1 MCGILGVLSKK
12 NNLEKYKNVLNVL
25 KHRGPDDEGVFINEN
40 IFLGQRRLAIIDLSP
55 SGKQPMSLKCKK
67 TKSKLIVNF
76 NGEIYNYKDLKRELE
91 NLGHSFFSNSDTEVI
106 LHSYEE
112 WGNEAFSKFR
122 GMFAIALYDE
132 NRKELILI
140 RDRFGIKP
148 LYYYFDENNFVFAS
162 EIKTFWSIDFIKKE
176 IRDGALEEF
185 LFFGYLL
192 QPNTFY
198 KNIFALEAGHYL
210 KIKINNENF
219 EIKKEKFADI
229 KDYYI
234 LPKEQIS
241 LEEAIKKTK
250 EALLDSL
257 KYHLV
262 SDVEVGLFLS
272 GGIDSTVLLY
282 LMRELKQEKIK
293 TVSAIF
299 LKTIYDE
306 SEKINEL
313 VQKFNTNHLELKI
326 TGKDFLENLDN
337 IFYHMDEPTI
347 DGVNTY
353 FVSLA
358 AKKAGLK
365 VVLSGLGGDELFYGY
380 PSFFD
385 LTKINKIK
393 PILKYLVIGYLLKLF
408 AGEFNIKLNKLADI
422 INSKNLK
429 EAYLIYRRIF
439 GNYNPKH
446 PNVYE
451 FTNNTN
457 EKNRNEHSDLFV
469 NSDKFVSHSD
479 CGLNHL
485 DDSHIRTNSYNSDY
499 DLISF
504 LEMSY
509 YLKNQLLRDSDVFSM
524 AHSIELRVPFI
535 DNILFEKI
543 APIPDEYKIKNN
555 ISKFLLKEIIKDKVS
570 DKILKQKK
578 QGFVVPIELWL
589 KNEAKEILQKEL
601 LNNNI
606 FDRKKTEKMLN
617 LFYQNKLHWSRLWA
631 IFVLNRFLNL

>member
-1 MCGILGVLSKK
+1 MCGIFGVLSKK
-12 NNLEKYKNVLNVL
+12 NNLEKFQNVLNVL

-67 TKSKLIVNF
+67 TQSKLIVNF
-76 NGEIYNYKDLKRELE
+76 NGEIYNYKELKRELE

-162 EIKTFWSIDFIKKE
+162 EIKAFWSIDFIKKE
-176 IRDGALEEF
+176 IRKGAPEEF
-185 LFFGYLL
+185 LFFGYIL

-229 KDYYI
+229 KDYYL
-234 LPKEQIS
+234 LPKEKIS

-299 LKTIYDE
+299 PKTIYDE

-313 VQKFNTNHLELKI
+313 VKKFNTNHLELKI
-326 TGKDFLENLDN
+326 TSKDFLENLDN
-337 IFYHMDEPTI
+337 IFNHMDEPTI

-385 LTKINKIK
+385 LIKINKIK
-393 PILKYLVIGYLLKLF
+393 PILKYLGIGYLLKLF

-422 INSKNLK
+422 INSKNLE
-429 EAYLIYRRIF
+429 EAYLVYRRIF
-439 GNYNPKH
+439 GGYNPKYQTAIRNIRIH
-446 PNVYE
+446 TNI
-451 FTNNTN
+451 TNNTN
-457 EKNRNEHSDLFV
+457 KNNKYKHSDYGS
-469 NSDKFVSHSD
+469 NHS
-479 CGLNHL
+479 

-499 DLISF
+499 DLISL

-524 AHSIELRVPFI
+524 AHSIELRVPFV
-535 DNILFEKI
+535 DSVLFEKI
-543 APIPDEYKIKNN
+543 VPIPDEYKIKNN
-555 ISKFLLKEIIKDKVS
+555 ISKFLLKEIIKDKIS

-578 QGFVVPIELWL
+578 QGFVVPIESWL

-617 LFYQNKLHWSRLWA
+617 LFYQNKLHWSRIWT

>member
-1 MCGILGVLSKK
+1 MCGILGIISEK
-12 NNLEKYKNVLNVL
+12 NNLEKYQNVLNVL
-25 KHRGPDDEGVFINEN
+25 KHRGPDDEGIFVDKN

-55 SGKQPMSLKCKK
+55 LGKQPMRLKCQKNQ
-67 TKSKLIVNF
+67 SKLIINF
-76 NGEIYNYKDLKRELE
+76 NGEIYNYKELKSELE

-112 WGNEAFSKFR
+112 WGISAFSKFR

-132 NRKELILI
+132 TNKELILV

-148 LYYYFDENNFVFAS
+148 LYYYFDKTNFVFAS
-162 EIKTFWSIDFIKKE
+162 EIKAFWSIDFIKKE
-176 IRDGALEEF
+176 IRNGSPEEF
-185 LFFGYLL
+185 LFFGYIL

-198 KNIFALEAGHYL
+198 KNIFALEAGYYL
-210 KIKINNENF
+210 KINFNNENF
-219 EIKKEKFADI
+219 EIKKEKYADI
-229 KDYYI
+229 KDYYL
-234 LPKEQIS
+234 LPKENIS

-250 EALLDSL
+250 EALLDSV
-257 KYHLV
+257 KYHLI

-293 TVSAIF
+293 SVSAVF
-299 LKTIYDE
+299 PGTAYDE

-313 VQKFNTNHLELKI
+313 TQKFNTNHLELKI
-326 TGKDFLENLDN
+326 TGKDFLENLEN
-337 IFYHMDEPTI
+337 IFYHMDEPSI

-385 LTKINKIK
+385 LAKINKVK
-393 PILKYLVIGYLLKLF
+393 LILKYLGIGYILKLF
-408 AGEFNIKLNKLADI
+408 AGEFNIKLSKLADI
-422 INSKNLK
+422 INSKNLE
-429 EAYLIYRRIF
+429 EAYLVYRRIF
-439 GNYNPKH
+439 NHNPNLYH
-446 PNVYE
+446 NVNDANMCKYSKY
-451 FTNNTN
+451 NTN
-457 EKNRNEHSDLFV
+457 DNDSYYKNHPRHYSPN
-469 NSDKFVSHSD
+469 SHSFV
-479 CGLNHL
+479 
-485 DDSHIRTNSYNSDY
+485 DSHYSF
-499 DLISF
+499 ISF

-524 AHSIELRVPFI
+524 AHSIELRVPFV
-535 DNILFEKI
+535 DNVLFEKI
-543 APIPDEYKIKNN
+543 VPIPDEYKIKNN

-570 DKILKQKK
+570 DKILNQKK
-578 QGFVVPIELWL
+578 QGFVMPIELWL

-601 LNNNI
+601 LSSNI
-606 FDRKKTEKMLN
+606 FNKKTTEKMLN
-617 LFYQNKLHWSRLWA
+617 LFYQNKLHWSRIWA
-631 IFVLNRFLNL
+631 MFVLNRFTK

>member
-25 KHRGPDDEGVFINEN
+25 KHRGTDDEGIFINEN

-67 TKSKLIVNF
+67 TQSKLIVNF
-76 NGEIYNYKDLKRELE
+76 NGEIYNYKELKRELE

-132 NRKELILI
+132 NKKELILI

-162 EIKTFWSIDFIKKE
+162 EIKAFWSIDFIKKE
-176 IRDGALEEF
+176 IRNGAPEEF

-198 KNIFALEAGHYL
+198 KNIFVLEAGHYL
-210 KIKINNENF
+210 KIRLNDENF

-229 KDYYI
+229 KDYYL
-234 LPKEQIS
+234 LPKEKIS

-299 LKTIYDE
+299 PKTIYDE

-326 TGKDFLENLDN
+326 TSKDFLENLDN

-393 PILKYLVIGYLLKLF
+393 PILKYLGIGYLLKLF
-408 AGEFNIKLNKLADI
+408 AGEFNIKLNKLTDI
-422 INSKNLK
+422 INSKNLE

-439 GNYNPKH
+439 GKYNPKY

-457 EKNRNEHSDLFV
+457 ENNKFN
-469 NSDKFVSHSD
+469 NSD
-479 CGLNHL
+479 
-485 DDSHIRTNSYNSDY
+485 DSYIRTNSYNSDY
-499 DLISF
+499 GFISF

-524 AHSIELRVPFI
+524 AHSIELRVPFV
-535 DNILFEKI
+535 DNVLFEKI
-543 APIPDEYKIKNN
+543 VPIPDEYKIKNN

-606 FDRKKTEKMLN
+606 FDRKKIEKMLN

-631 IFVLNRFLNL
+631 MFVLNRFTK

>member
-12 NNLEKYKNVLNVL
+12 NNLEKYQNVLNVL
-25 KHRGPDDEGVFINEN
+25 RHRGPDDKGIFINKN

-55 SGKQPMSLKCKK
+55 LGRQPMSLKCKK
-67 TKSKLIVNF
+67 TQSKLIVNF
-76 NGEIYNYKDLKRELE
+76 NGEIYNYKELKRELE

-112 WGNEAFSKFR
+112 WGSEAFSKFR

-132 NRKELILI
+132 DKKELILI

-148 LYYYFDENNFVFAS
+148 LYYYFDKDNFVFAS
-162 EIKTFWSIDFIKKE
+162 EIKVFWSIDFIKKE
-176 IRDGALEEF
+176 IRKGAPEEF
-185 LFFGYLL
+185 LFFGYTL

-198 KNIFALEAGHYL
+198 QNIFALEAGHYL
-210 KIKINNENF
+210 KIKLNNENF

-229 KDYYI
+229 KDYYL
-234 LPKEQIS
+234 LPKENIS

-250 EALLDSL
+250 EILLDSL

-293 TVSAIF
+293 SVSAVF
-299 LKTIYDE
+299 PETVYDE

-337 IFYHMDEPTI
+337 IFYHMDEPSI

-393 PILKYLVIGYLLKLF
+393 PILKYLGIGYVLKLF

-422 INSKNLK
+422 INSKNLE
-429 EAYLIYRRIF
+429 EAYLVYRRIF
-439 GNYNPKH
+439 DHNANLRMSA
-446 PNVYE
+446 NLANDDAND
-451 FTNNTN
+451 FNNTN
-457 EKNRNEHSDLFV
+457 LYHSHFIRCIRA
-469 NSDKFVSHSD
+469 NSRYSHYGVD
-479 CGLNHL
+479 
-485 DDSHIRTNSYNSDY
+485 SDY
-499 DLISF
+499 GFISF

-524 AHSIELRVPFI
+524 AHSIELRVPFV
-535 DNILFEKI
+535 DNVLFEKI
-543 APIPDEYKIKNN
+543 VPIPDEYKIKNN

-570 DKILKQKK
+570 DKILNQKK
-578 QGFVVPIELWL
+578 QGFVMPIELWL

-601 LNNNI
+601 LNNNM
-606 FDRKKTEKMLN
+606 FDRKTTEKMLN
-617 LFYQNKLHWSRLWA
+617 LFYQNKFHWSRIWA
-631 IFVLNRFLNL
+631 VFVLNRFLNDEL

>member
-25 KHRGPDDEGVFINEN
+25 KHRGPDDEGIFINEN

-67 TKSKLIVNF
+67 TQSKLIVNF

-132 NRKELILI
+132 DRKELSLI

-162 EIKTFWSIDFIKKE
+162 EIKAFWSIDFIKKE
-176 IRDGALEEF
+176 IRDGAPEEF

-210 KIKINNENF
+210 KIRLNDENF

-229 KDYYI
+229 KDYYL

-272 GGIDSTVLLY
+272 GGIDSTILLY

-299 LKTIYDE
+299 PKTIYDE

-393 PILKYLVIGYLLKLF
+393 PILKYLGIGYLLKLF
-408 AGEFNIKLNKLADI
+408 AGEFNIKINKLADI

-439 GNYNPKH
+439 GNYNPKYL
-446 PNVYE
+446 NVYE

-457 EKNRNEHSDLFV
+457 ENNKFN
-469 NSDKFVSHSD
+469 NS
-479 CGLNHL
+479 G
-485 DDSHIRTNSYNSDY
+485 DSNIRTNSYNSDY

-524 AHSIELRVPFI
+524 AHSIELRVPFV
-535 DNILFEKI
+535 DNVLFEKI
-543 APIPDEYKIKNN
+543 VPIPDEYKIKNN

-570 DKILKQKK
+570 EKILNQKK

-589 KNEAKEILQKEL
+589 KNEAKEILQKEI

-606 FDRKKTEKMLN
+606 FDRKKIEKMLN

>member
-12 NNLEKYKNVLNVL
+12 NNLEKYQNVLNVL
-25 KHRGPDDEGVFINEN
+25 AHRGPDDKGVFINKN

-55 SGKQPMSLKCKK
+55 LGKQPMSLECKK
-67 TKSKLIVNF
+67 KQSKLIINF
-76 NGEIYNYKDLKRELE
+76 NGEIYNYKELKRELE

-112 WGNEAFSKFR
+112 WGSEAFSKFR

-132 NRKELILI
+132 DKKELILV

-148 LYYYFDENNFVFAS
+148 LYYYFDKDNFVFAS
-162 EIKTFWSIDFIKKE
+162 EIKVFWSIDFIKKE
-176 IRDGALEEF
+176 IRKESTEEF
-185 LFFGYLL
+185 LFFGYIL

-198 KNIFALEAGHYL
+198 QNIFALEVGHYL
-210 KIKINNENF
+210 KIKLNNENF

-229 KDYYI
+229 KDYYL
-234 LPKEQIS
+234 LPKENIS

-250 EALLDSL
+250 GFLLDSL

-293 TVSAIF
+293 SVSAVF
-299 LKTIYDE
+299 PETIYDE

-326 TGKDFLENLDN
+326 TGKDFLENLEN
-337 IFYHMDEPTI
+337 IFYHMDEPSI

-393 PILKYLVIGYLLKLF
+393 PILKYLGIGYVLKLF

-422 INSKNLK
+422 INSKNLE
-429 EAYLIYRRIF
+429 EAYLVYRRIF
-439 GNYNPKH
+439 DHNANLRMGANLANDDA
-446 PNVYE
+446 ND
-451 FTNNTN
+451 FNN
-457 EKNRNEHSDLFV
+457 KNLYHSHYGVD
-469 NSDKFVSHSD
+469 
-479 CGLNHL
+479 
-485 DDSHIRTNSYNSDY
+485 SDY
-499 DLISF
+499 GYISF

-524 AHSIELRVPFI
+524 AHSIELRVPFV
-535 DNILFEKI
+535 DNVLFEKI
-543 APIPDEYKIKNN
+543 VPIPDKYKIKNN

-570 DKILKQKK
+570 EKILNQKK
-578 QGFVVPIELWL
+578 QGFVMPIELWL

-606 FDRKKTEKMLN
+606 FDRKTTEKMLN
-617 LFYQNKLHWSRLWA
+617 LFYQNKFHWSRIWA
-631 IFVLNRFLNL
+631 MFVLNRFTK

>member
-1 MCGILGVLSKK
+1 MCGIFGVLSKK
-12 NNLEKYKNVLNVL
+12 NNLEKYQNVLNVL
-25 KHRGPDDEGVFINEN
+25 KHRGPDDKGIFISEN

-67 TKSKLIVNF
+67 TQSKLIVNF

-132 NRKELILI
+132 NKKELILI

-162 EIKTFWSIDFIKKE
+162 EIKAFWSIDFIKKE
-176 IRDGALEEF
+176 IRNGASEEF
-185 LFFGYLL
+185 LFFGYIL

-229 KDYYI
+229 KDYYL
-234 LPKEQIS
+234 LPKEKIS

-299 LKTIYDE
+299 PKTIYDE
-306 SEKINEL
+306 SEKVSEL
-313 VQKFNTNHLELKI
+313 VQKFSTDHLELKI

-337 IFYHMDEPTI
+337 IFYHIDQPTI

-393 PILKYLVIGYLLKLF
+393 PILKYLGIGYLLKLF
-408 AGEFNIKLNKLADI
+408 AGEFNIRLNKLADI
-422 INSKNLK
+422 INAKNLK

-439 GNYNPKH
+439 NHNLYH
-446 PNVYE
+446 
-451 FTNNTN
+451 NTN
-457 EKNRNEHSDLFV
+457 LRMSTNLSD
-469 NSDKFVSHSD
+469 
-479 CGLNHL
+479 
-485 DDSHIRTNSYNSDY
+485 DDEAFSSYYSQ
-499 DLISF
+499 ISF

-524 AHSIELRVPFI
+524 AHSIELRVPFV
-535 DNILFEKI
+535 DNVLFEKI
-543 APIPDEYKIKNN
+543 VPIPDEYKIKNN

-570 DKILKQKK
+570 EKILNQKK

-589 KNEAKEILQKEL
+589 KNEAKEILQKEI

>member
-1 MCGILGVLSKK
+1 MCGIFGVLSKK
-12 NNLEKYKNVLNVL
+12 NNLEKYQNVLNVL

-67 TKSKLIVNF
+67 TQSKLIVNF
-76 NGEIYNYKDLKRELE
+76 NGEIYNYKELKRELE

-132 NRKELILI
+132 NKKELILI

-162 EIKTFWSIDFIKKE
+162 EIKAFWSIDFIKKE
-176 IRDGALEEF
+176 IRNGAPEEF

-229 KDYYI
+229 KDYYL
-234 LPKEQIS
+234 LPKEKIS

-299 LKTIYDE
+299 PKTIYDE

-313 VQKFNTNHLELKI
+313 VQKFSTDHLELKI
-326 TGKDFLENLDN
+326 TSKDFLENLDN

-393 PILKYLVIGYLLKLF
+393 PILKYLGIGYFLKLF

-422 INSKNLK
+422 INSKNLE
-429 EAYLIYRRIF
+429 EAYLVYRRIF
-439 GNYNPKH
+439 NHNA
-446 PNVYE
+446 NLRMSANLANDDAND
-451 FTNNTN
+451 FNNTN
-457 EKNRNEHSDLFV
+457 LYHSHFIRYIRA
-469 NSDKFVSHSD
+469 NSRYSHY
-479 CGLNHL
+479 GF
-485 DDSHIRTNSYNSDY
+485 
-499 DLISF
+499 ISF

-524 AHSIELRVPFI
+524 AHSIELRVPFV

-570 DKILKQKK
+570 EKILNQKK
-578 QGFVVPIELWL
+578 QGFVMPIELWL
-589 KNEAKEILQKEL
+589 KNEAKEILQKEI

-617 LFYQNKLHWSRLWA
+617 LFYQNKIHWSRIWA

>member
-12 NNLEKYKNVLNVL
+12 NNLEKYQNVLNVL
-25 KHRGPDDEGVFINEN
+25 KHRGPDDEGIFINEN

-67 TKSKLIVNF
+67 TQSKLIVNF
-76 NGEIYNYKDLKRELE
+76 NGEIYNYKELKRELE

-112 WGNEAFSKFR
+112 WGNGAFSKFR

-132 NRKELILI
+132 NKKELILI
-140 RDRFGIKP
+140 RDRFGIKS

-162 EIKTFWSIDFIKKE
+162 EIKAFWSIDFIKKE
-176 IRDGALEEF
+176 IRNGASEEF

-198 KNIFALEAGHYL
+198 KNIFVLEAGHYL
-210 KIKINNENF
+210 KIRLNDENF

-229 KDYYI
+229 KDYYF
-234 LPKEQIS
+234 LPKEKIS

-299 LKTIYDE
+299 PKTIYDE

-313 VQKFNTNHLELKI
+313 VQKFNANHLELKI

-393 PILKYLVIGYLLKLF
+393 PILKYLGIGYLLKLF

-422 INSKNLK
+422 INSKNLE
-429 EAYLIYRRIF
+429 EAYLVYRRIF
-439 GNYNPKH
+439 GNYYPKH

-457 EKNRNEHSDLFV
+457 ENN
-469 NSDKFVSHSD
+469 KF
-479 CGLNHL
+479 N
-485 DDSHIRTNSYNSDY
+485 NSDY

-524 AHSIELRVPFI
+524 AHSIELRVPFV
-535 DNILFEKI
+535 DNVLFEKI
-543 APIPDEYKIKNN
+543 VPIPDEYKIKNN

-589 KNEAKEILQKEL
+589 KNEVKEILQKEI

-606 FDRKKTEKMLN
+606 FDGRKTQKMLN
-617 LFYQNKLHWSRLWA
+617 LFYQNKLHWSRIWA

>member
-1 MCGILGVLSKK
+1 
-12 NNLEKYKNVLNVL
+12 LEKYKNVLNVL
-25 KHRGPDDEGVFINEN
+25 KHRGPDDEGIFINEN

-67 TKSKLIVNF
+67 TQSKLIVNF
-76 NGEIYNYKDLKRELE
+76 NGEIYNYKELRHELE

-112 WGNEAFSKFR
+112 WGNEAFSRFR

-148 LYYYFDENNFVFAS
+148 LYYYFDENNFVFTS
-162 EIKTFWSIDFIKKE
+162 EIKAFWSIDFIKKE
-176 IRDGALEEF
+176 IRDGASEEF

-229 KDYYI
+229 KDYYL
-234 LPKEQIS
+234 LPKEEIS

-299 LKTIYDE
+299 PKTIYDE

-313 VQKFNTNHLELKI
+313 LQKFNTDHLELKI

-358 AKKAGLK
+358 AQKAGLK

-393 PILKYLVIGYLLKLF
+393 PILKYLGIGYLLKLF
-408 AGEFNIKLNKLADI
+408 AGEFNIKLNKLDDI
-422 INSKNLK
+422 INAKNLE
-429 EAYLIYRRIF
+429 EAYLVYRRIF
-439 GNYNPKH
+439 NN
-446 PNVYE
+446 NANLRMSANLANDDAND
-451 FTNNTN
+451 FNNTN
-457 EKNRNEHSDLFV
+457 LYHSHFIRYIRA
-469 NSDKFVSHSD
+469 NSRYSH
-479 CGLNHL
+479 
-485 DDSHIRTNSYNSDY
+485 Y

-524 AHSIELRVPFI
+524 AHSIELRVPFV
-535 DNILFEKI
+535 DNVLFEKI

-617 LFYQNKLHWSRLWA
+617 LFCQNKLNWSRLWA
-631 IFVLNRFLNL
+631 IFVLNRFTK

>member
-1 MCGILGVLSKK
+1 MCGIFGVISKK
-12 NNLEKYKNVLNVL
+12 NNLEKYQNVLNVL
-25 KHRGPDDEGVFINEN
+25 KHRGPDDEGVFISKN

-67 TKSKLIVNF
+67 TQSKLIVNF

-112 WGNEAFSKFR
+112 WGYEAFSKFR

-132 NRKELILI
+132 NKKELILI

-162 EIKTFWSIDFIKKE
+162 EIKAFWSIDFIKKE
-176 IRDGALEEF
+176 IRNGASEEF
-185 LFFGYLL
+185 LFFGYIL

-229 KDYYI
+229 KDYYL
-234 LPKEQIS
+234 LPKEKIS

-299 LKTIYDE
+299 PKTIYDE
-306 SEKINEL
+306 SEKISEL

-393 PILKYLVIGYLLKLF
+393 PILKYLGIGYLLKLF
-408 AGEFNIKLNKLADI
+408 TGEFNIRLNKLADI
-422 INSKNLK
+422 INAKNLE

-457 EKNRNEHSDLFV
+457 ENNKFN
-469 NSDKFVSHSD
+469 NS
-479 CGLNHL
+479 

-499 DLISF
+499 GFISF

-524 AHSIELRVPFI
+524 AHSIELRVPFV

-543 APIPDEYKIKNN
+543 VPIPDEYKIKNN

-570 DKILKQKK
+570 EKILKQKK

-589 KNEAKEILQKEL
+589 KNEAKEILQKEI

-617 LFYQNKLHWSRLWA
+617 LFYQNKLHWSRIWA
-631 IFVLNRFLNL
+631 IFVLNRFTK

>member
-1 MCGILGVLSKK
+1 MCGIFGVLSKK
-12 NNLEKYKNVLNVL
+12 NNLEKYQNVLNVL
-25 KHRGPDDEGVFINEN
+25 KHRGPDDEGIFINEN

-55 SGKQPMSLKCKK
+55 SGKQPMSLRCKK
-67 TKSKLIVNF
+67 TQSKLIVNF

-132 NRKELILI
+132 DKKELILI

-162 EIKTFWSIDFIKKE
+162 EIKAFWSIDFIKKE
-176 IRDGALEEF
+176 IRNGASEEF
-185 LFFGYLL
+185 LFFGYIL

-229 KDYYI
+229 KDYYL
-234 LPKEQIS
+234 LPKEKIS

-299 LKTIYDE
+299 PKTIYDE

-393 PILKYLVIGYLLKLF
+393 PILKYLGIGYFLKLF

-422 INSKNLK
+422 INSKNLE
-429 EAYLIYRRIF
+429 EAYLVYRRIF
-439 GNYNPKH
+439 DHNLYHNA
-446 PNVYE
+446 NIRMSA
-451 FTNNTN
+451 NL
-457 EKNRNEHSDLFV
+457 SD
-469 NSDKFVSHSD
+469 
-479 CGLNHL
+479 
-485 DDSHIRTNSYNSDY
+485 DDEAFSSYYSQ
-499 DLISF
+499 ISF

-524 AHSIELRVPFI
+524 AHSIELRVPFV

-543 APIPDEYKIKNN
+543 VPIPDEYKIKNN

-570 DKILKQKK
+570 EKILKQKK

-601 LNNNI
+601 LNSYI
-606 FDRKKTEKMLN
+606 FDKKTTEKMLN